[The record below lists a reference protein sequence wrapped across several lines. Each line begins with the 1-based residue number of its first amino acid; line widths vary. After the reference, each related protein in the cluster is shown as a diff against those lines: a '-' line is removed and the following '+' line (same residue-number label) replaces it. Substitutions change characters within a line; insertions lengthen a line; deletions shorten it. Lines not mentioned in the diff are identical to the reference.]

1 MVPVEPTMEML
12 DEFDSIIDY
21 GAEDSKK
28 HGADL
33 SQQHLQGDEVM
44 VDTFRADSASRCERK
59 TVTTEVE
66 LVSYVKERSTGN
78 SEARYVKHSNQKTV
92 LEQGMVIN
100 RDGFGNHQ
108 ASIIITDFPGRK
120 PGRSSAKTS

>member
-21 GAEDSKK
+21 GAEDSKE
-28 HGADL
+28 AWSRL
-33 SQQHLQGDEVM
+33 IAAAPQGDEVM
-44 VDTFRADSASRCERK
+44 ADTFRAMIPARRGCERK

-78 SEARYVKHSNQKTV
+78 SEARYT
-92 LEQGMVIN
+92 
-100 RDGFGNHQ
+100 
-108 ASIIITDFPGRK
+108 
-120 PGRSSAKTS
+120 

>member
-44 VDTFRADSASRCERK
+44 VTLSGQTARRDAKGKLLPLRWSLSLTSKSVALETLRLLRK
-59 TVTTEVE
+59 AQQPE
-66 LVSYVKERSTGN
+66 
-78 SEARYVKHSNQKTV
+78 
-92 LEQGMVIN
+92 
-100 RDGFGNHQ
+100 DG
-108 ASIIITDFPGRK
+108 A
-120 PGRSSAKTS
+120 